1 MFSRVRSMQ
10 RTLSAIVATSGSSL
24 LVAVT
29 AFAVGAAGCSTLQ
42 GAQSGVNT
50 ANSTVSGTKQTAD
63 TTKQVGTDIKGGV
76 DGLLGNKKDP
86 VTGKDLPEDDDGKRI
101 HAKRTELNTP
111 INDELSIGKNDL
123 MDWKQFDLS
132 RIPKGTW
139 VKFLLNWDERETE
152 INLDVYN
159 QIGALVVQSPG
170 RSGTAQK
177 EVPVK
182 VEMPG
187 VYYARLTVLST
198 YPQKESVYTVVL
210 NAGGPFKAPKNERG
224 KDKDKDKDAGAA
236 PAGAPGAPAPG
247 APGAPGGPPMAGA
260 PGGYPPPGAF
270 PGAGGYPPPGAF
282 PGAGGGYPPPGAF
295 PGAGGMPPGGGATQA
310 PPAPAKSEG
319 DLPANAIVGKVVN
332 SFRDSDGKLVVYL
345 NKGSKDKLRVGMTVD
360 VLEGSDG
367 GTKLSGASFT
377 ITKVISDNQAVAS
390 SSYAKTLGKNNRF
403 MVAKSK

>member
-1 MFSRVRSMQ
+1 MQ
-10 RTLSAIVATSGSSL
+10 GTLSAIAAISGSGL
-24 LVAVT
+24 LLA
-29 AFAVGAAGCSTLQ
+29 ALVGGAGGCSTLQ

-63 TTKQVGTDIKGGV
+63 TTKQVGSDLKGGV
-76 DGLLGNKKDP
+76 DGLLGNKKDAP
-86 VTGKDLPEDDDGKRI
+86 PGKDLPEDDDGKRI

-111 INDELSIGKNDL
+111 INDELSIVKNDL

-139 VKFLLNWDERETE
+139 VRFLLNWDERETE

-177 EVPVK
+177 EVPVR

-187 VYYARLTVLST
+187 VYYARLTVLAN

-236 PAGAPGAPAPG
+236 PAGAPGAPGAPAG

-260 PGGYPPPGAF
+260 PGA
-270 PGAGGYPPPGAF
+270 YPPPGAF

-295 PGAGGMPPGGGATQA
+295 PGAGGYPPPGAFPGAPGAAPPGATQA
-310 PPAPAKSEG
+310 PPPAAKSEG
-319 DLPANAIVGKVVN
+319 GDIPANAVLGKVMS
-332 SFRDSDGKLVVYL
+332 SFRGDDGNLTLYL
-345 NKGSKDKLRVGMTVD
+345 NKGSKDKLRVGMSGEI
-360 VLEGSDG
+360 LEGSDG
-367 GTKLSGASFT
+367 STKLSGGTFT
-377 ITKVISDNQAVAS
+377 ITKVINDGQAVATS
-390 SSYAKTLGKNNRF
+390 KYGKSLGKNNRF
-403 MVAKSK
+403 MVIKQK

>member
-1 MFSRVRSMQ
+1 MFSHVRSMQ
-10 RTLSAIVATSGSSL
+10 GTLSAIAGISGSGL
-24 LVAVT
+24 LLAALVSG
-29 AFAVGAAGCSTLQ
+29 VGGCSTLQ

-63 TTKQVGTDIKGGV
+63 TTKQVGSDIKGGV
-76 DGLLGNKKDP
+76 DGLLGNKKDAP
-86 VTGKDLPEDDDGKRI
+86 PGKDLPEDDDGKRI

-139 VKFLLNWDERETE
+139 VRFLLNWDERETE

-177 EVPVK
+177 EVPVR

-187 VYYARLTVLST
+187 VYYARLTVLPN

-236 PAGAPGAPAPG
+236 PAGAPGAPGAPAGAPG

-270 PGAGGYPPPGAF
+270 PGAPGGA
-282 PGAGGGYPPPGAF
+282 
-295 PGAGGMPPGGGATQA
+295 PPGGGATQA
-310 PPAPAKSEG
+310 PPPATKSEGG
-319 DLPANAIVGKVVN
+319 DLPADAVVGKVMS
-332 SFRDSDGKLVVYL
+332 SFRGDDGSLTLYL
-345 NKGSKDKLRVGMTVD
+345 NKGSKDKLRVGMGGTI
-360 VLEGSDG
+360 LEGSDG
-367 GTKLSGASFT
+367 GAKLSGATFT
-377 ITKVISDNQAVAS
+377 ITKVIGDAQAVATS
-390 SSYAKTLGKNNRF
+390 KYSKSLGKNNRF
-403 MVAKSK
+403 MIAKNK